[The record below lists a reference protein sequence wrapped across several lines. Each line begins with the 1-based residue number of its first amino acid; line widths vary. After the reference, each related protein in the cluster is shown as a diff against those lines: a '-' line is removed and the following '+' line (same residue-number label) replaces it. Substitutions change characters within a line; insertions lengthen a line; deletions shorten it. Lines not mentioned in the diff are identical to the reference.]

1 MSSSSYE
8 LAENPDSST
17 LDKLNL
23 NISDETSVPIAEEPT
38 FPEGGRD
45 AWLVVL
51 GGFCLSIS
59 TFGYAVSYGTFQ
71 QYYELT
77 LLRNRTSSDIA
88 WIGSLQYALLHLPG
102 LPSGRLFDLG
112 YFRPLFLSALSAATL
127 GNFLVAECTQYWQ
140 FVLCQGVLLGI
151 SVGCIY
157 SPCIAAV
164 SHWFKRRRP
173 LAFAIVSFGSSV
185 GGIIYP
191 IIFRNLVPRVG
202 FKWTIRT
209 IAFINLATFII
220 AAFTMRTR
228 LPRPKV
234 LPKLLDVKAF
244 ISPGYCVY
252 VFSTVVNFL
261 GLYTPLI
268 FISVAGVFI
277 GIDPDFAFYLVAI
290 ANASSAIGR
299 ITSGALAL
307 RFGPL
312 NVMAMFM
319 ILAATCTYIWPFV
332 TDHHGYV
339 AITIFYGF
347 TSGPFI
353 SLFAAP
359 TAQMGDPHDF
369 GRRLGLQTTFMAF
382 GALGGPPISGALQ
395 GRFNSF
401 HQVGIYAGTMILG
414 SAIIMFV
421 AKYLVLGKVPG
432 RVFTGKL

>member
-1 MSSSSYE
+1 MSVVNHPLPESRSKLERSTNS
-8 LAENPDSST
+8 ENSLHEPQ
-17 LDKLNL
+17 
-23 NISDETSVPIAEEPT
+23 EPT
-38 FPEGGRD
+38 FPEGGLN

-51 GGFCLSIS
+51 GGFVLSIS
-59 TFGYAVSYGTFQ
+59 TFGYAVSFGTFQ
-71 QYYELT
+71 QYYQLT
-77 LLRNRTSSDIA
+77 LLKDRSSSDIA

-112 YFRPLFLSALSAATL
+112 YFRPLLLTSLAAATV
-127 GNFLVAECTQYWQ
+127 GNFLVAECTEYWH

-164 SHWFKRRRP
+164 SHWFKKRRP
-173 LAFAIVSFGSSV
+173 LAFSIVSFGSSV

-191 IIFRNLVPRVG
+191 VIFRNLVPHVG

-209 IAFINLATFII
+209 IAFINLVTFVI
-220 AAFTMRTR
+220 AAFTLRTR

-234 LPKLLDVKAF
+234 LPRLLDVKAF
-244 ISPGYCVY
+244 ITPGYCVY

-268 FISVAGVFI
+268 FISVGAVFI
-277 GIDPDFAFYLVAI
+277 GMDPNFAFYLVAI

-299 ITSGALAL
+299 VLSGALAL

-312 NVMAMFM
+312 NVMALFM
-319 ILAATCTYIWPFV
+319 VLAAACTYIWPFV
-332 TDHHGYV
+332 DSHSGYI
-339 AITIFYGF
+339 AITVFYGF
-347 TSGPFI
+347 SSGPFI

-382 GALGGPPISGALQ
+382 GALGGPPISGAIE
-395 GRFNSF
+395 GNSRSF
-401 HQVGIYAGTMILG
+401 HDVGVYAGTMILG
-414 SAIIMFV
+414 SSLIMFL
-421 AKYLVLGKVPG
+421 AKYLVLGKI
-432 RVFTGKL
+432 FTGKM